1 MLILDINIEI
11 CLCFNLLK
19 MSSNK
24 KHLCV
29 ECNKSWVRKT
39 DFESHFSLL
48 QVKEGGR
55 LVPNPCYNRKRKQ
68 SGIFQNVDNLK
79 KNKLL
84 NDYGFSGGAS
94 SSTVIDSVE
103 TLTVN
108 LTEDREVEET
118 CDSNSKSSLEFNQK
132 LNNVNEKLDD
142 VLTAI
147 KGVPEKV
154 KALIQSETKHANS
167 QPSGNNRSSEEDT
180 KDNEFAMLIN
190 NIKVATS
197 MKSIKENKLIKNIFS
212 IYKREDDDTEIM
224 KCELCDKWSNSNS
237 EQKLG
242 IQLLEGSNYSVFDY
256 EQGVKKAISK
266 SFSNFKIIL
275 IKHIESQTH
284 NKSLKHNH
292 DFDTKNKRTK
302 DAVSH
307 SMRQMAYFTIKCNLS
322 FNQFENYC
330 ATNFSC
336 GLEIGNINH
345 SRRFIL
351 TFLDLVSE
359 KLVKKT
365 ADWFS
370 EQKYVTIT
378 LDIGTENGI
387 PLLAVLFISDK
398 KSKLVDIVPIT
409 SKKGKHIATVCFEAC
424 HMKGNITDEQLKEK
438 VVGVTGDG
446 AFSKGNAPFKDQM
459 NSLFEKALTIRWDM
473 LHLINRAHIDAK
485 GGEVEIFEIENE
497 SSEDIDNDIESPPEE
512 CADLI
517 SELINYIQNDAKKLR
532 HGIKYTSMVDATLGS
547 FKRPKVWSTTRMV
560 VYEFEMLERF
570 LENSIFLDIPIK
582 FILLA
587 KSQCLVMFA
596 LKYLLKNVQRID
608 ITPAYINTV
617 ITKEAGKAAMQL
629 ACQVAVDVYSGKDI
643 SYLDQPNMESDICF
657 DREITFSNILKT
669 YVTNKK
675 DLYVKNEEPHERN
688 TRTQEND
695 CFTISSA
702 QAASDFYITQLWKAI
717 RKRCAFT
724 DLSDSP
730 CAFSEA
736 PAEGI
741 FSVYGYVSERR
752 ERLTVENAVRLTRL
766 ALHGPPPATEES
778 ATLAKEAMENYPS
791 KYGERFCTV
800 QWRKGM
806 TSNTVKKVI
815 EKKWDW

>member
-1 MLILDINIEI
+1 
-11 CLCFNLLK
+11 

-24 KHLCV
+24 KKHWCV

-68 SGIFQNVDNLK
+68 PGIFQNVDNLK

-84 NDYGFSGGAS
+84 NDYGFSGDAS

-103 TLTVN
+103 TLEVN

-212 IYKREDDDTEIM
+212 IYKREDDDTEMM

-256 EQGVKKAISK
+256 EQGVKKAMSK
-266 SFSNFKIIL
+266 SFSNFKITL

-307 SMRQMAYFTIKCNLS
+307 SMRQMAYFTIKCNLP

-370 EQKYVTIT
+370 EQKY
-378 LDIGTENGI
+378 
-387 PLLAVLFISDK
+387 
-398 KSKLVDIVPIT
+398 
-409 SKKGKHIATVCFEAC
+409 
-424 HMKGNITDEQLKEK
+424 
-438 VVGVTGDG
+438 
-446 AFSKGNAPFKDQM
+446 
-459 NSLFEKALTIRWDM
+459 
-473 LHLINRAHIDAK
+473 
-485 GGEVEIFEIENE
+485 
-497 SSEDIDNDIESPPEE
+497 
-512 CADLI
+512 
-517 SELINYIQNDAKKLR
+517 NY
-532 HGIKYTSMVDATLGS
+532 YLG
-547 FKRPKVWSTTRMV
+547 
-560 VYEFEMLERF
+560 Y
-570 LENSIFLDIPIK
+570 
-582 FILLA
+582 
-587 KSQCLVMFA
+587 
-596 LKYLLKNVQRID
+596 
-608 ITPAYINTV
+608 
-617 ITKEAGKAAMQL
+617 
-629 ACQVAVDVYSGKDI
+629 
-643 SYLDQPNMESDICF
+643 
-657 DREITFSNILKT
+657 
-669 YVTNKK
+669 
-675 DLYVKNEEPHERN
+675 RN
-688 TRTQEND
+688 
-695 CFTISSA
+695 
-702 QAASDFYITQLWKAI
+702 
-717 RKRCAFT
+717 
-724 DLSDSP
+724 
-730 CAFSEA
+730 
-736 PAEGI
+736 
-741 FSVYGYVSERR
+741 
-752 ERLTVENAVRLTRL
+752 
-766 ALHGPPPATEES
+766 
-778 ATLAKEAMENYPS
+778 
-791 KYGERFCTV
+791 
-800 QWRKGM
+800 
-806 TSNTVKKVI
+806 
-815 EKKWDW
+815 